1 MPPIPSPS
9 PPPALSIVVIV
20 YAMGREAP
28 RTLRSLAVPYQRRV
42 AATDYEVLVV
52 ENGSPVPLDPAQ
64 VEALGPNF
72 SYHRLPPG
80 DPSPVA
86 AIHHGIE
93 RARGEMVGIL
103 IDGAR
108 LVTPGLVAHA
118 LLARRLA
125 ERPIIAVPGF
135 HLGPEL
141 QGLSIPKGYGAETED
156 ALLESI
162 GWPTDGYRLFE
173 ISVFAGSSK
182 EGWFRP
188 MAESN
193 ALFLRRDMVG
203 ELGGYDH
210 RFRSPGGGLAN
221 LDFYRRA
228 CALPG
233 ARLVVLLGE
242 GTFHQVHG
250 GVTTRSPEDD
260 AEPSPWERLHGE
272 YMAIKGEPY
281 ALPDLEPLYLGALPP
296 AVLPKIVWSA
306 RRALEEVG

>member
-1 MPPIPSPS
+1 MSSTS
-9 PPPALSIVVIV
+9 PPPQSLPLSIVVIV

-28 RTLRSLAVPYQRRV
+28 RTLRSLALPYQRGI
-42 AATDYEVLVV
+42 AAEDYEVLVV
-52 ENGSPVPLDPAQ
+52 ENGSPEPLDAAA
-64 VEALGPNF
+64 VEALGPGF

-86 AIHHGIE
+86 ALNHGLSL
-93 RARGEMVGIL
+93 ARGEMVGIL

-108 LVTPGLVAHA
+108 LVTPGLLAHA
-118 LLARRLA
+118 LLALRLA
-125 ERPIIAVPGF
+125 EHPIVAVPGF
-135 HLGPEL
+135 HLGSEL
-141 QGLSIPKGYGAETED
+141 QGQALPKGYGPEAED
-156 ALLESI
+156 ALLASI
-162 GWPTDGYRLFE
+162 GWPADGYRLFE

-193 ALFLRRDMVG
+193 ALFLPRDRVA
-203 ELGGYDH
+203 ELGGYDL

-228 CALPG
+228 CALPD

-250 GVTTRSPEDD
+250 GVTTRSPEEG
-260 AEPSPWERLHGE
+260 APSHWERLHGE
-272 YMAIKGEPY
+272 YMEIKGEPFV
-281 ALPDLEPLYLGALPP
+281 LPQLEPLYLGSLPP
-296 AVLPKIVWSA
+296 AVLPKIEWSCRFA
-306 RRALEEVG
+306 RERPG